1 MKRYAF
7 LFLLASALYGCK
19 QSEPKQTVESA
30 VSADVESRLKE
41 LNIVLSSP
49 PPPSTSSIIKTIRI
63 GNLVYTSG
71 HGPEKP
77 DGSRVLGKLG
87 LDLTLEQGQEA
98 ARYTGI
104 ALLSSLKAEIGDL
117 NKVKRIVKVI
127 GMVNCVEGFTDQPK
141 VMNEFSDMMV
151 AVFGEKG
158 KHARSA
164 VGMNALPRNM
174 AIEIEMIVEVED

>member
-7 LFLLASALYGCK
+7 LFLFAIAFYGCK
-19 QSEPKQTVESA
+19 QSVKEQTVES
-30 VSADVESRLKE
+30 VVVTDVESRLKE

-49 PPPSTSSIIKTIRI
+49 PPPTTASIIKTVRT

-77 DGSRVLGKLG
+77 DGSRVLGKVDA
-87 LDLTLEQGQEA
+87 DLTLEQGQEA
-98 ARYTGI
+98 ARYAGI

-117 NKVKRIVKVI
+117 NKIKRIVKVL
-127 GMVNCVEGFTDQPK
+127 GMVNCVEGYTDQPK

-151 AVFGEKG
+151 AVFGERG
-158 KHARSA
+158 KHTRSA

-174 AIEIEMIVEVED
+174 ALEIEMIVEVED

>member
-7 LFLLASALYGCK
+7 LFLFVSVLYGCN
-19 QSEPKQTVESA
+19 QSEPEQNIESA
-30 VSADVESRLKE
+30 MISDVESRLKD
-41 LNIVLSSP
+41 LNIVLNSP
-49 PPPSTSSIIKTIRI
+49 PPPSTSSIIKTVRT

-71 HGPEKP
+71 HGSEKP

-87 LDLTLEQGQEA
+87 SDLTLEQGQEA
-98 ARYTGI
+98 ARYAGI

-117 NKVKRIVKVI
+117 NKVKRIVKVL

-174 AIEIEMIVEVED
+174 ALEIEMIVEIED